1 MYGNSDTH
9 SRENKIMSIFQH
21 FDYDGDGYLNAE
33 EFTAF
38 VNSILI
44 DGGHLVSEKEY
55 EELAKGLGADPSKG
69 VEIKHIR
76 CALQKRNVDDDC
88 KKLRNCTRKR
98 VSTPKVV
105 AVSLS
110 QDKLNGVLREGAV
123 RKRGE
128 LNRRYKERYMKLEK
142 VHGRSFLVYY
152 KNKGEEKHSGQ
163 ILLEEASIE
172 LDENNNKNWR
182 VVTSKRKFYLKSSNE
197 EERREWCL
205 ALAEHCSDSLNKN
218 SVKTLKGMGTFYDSF
233 SHFSLN
239 SGKSQEKT

>member
-76 CALQKRNVDDDC
+76 CALQKV
-88 KKLRNCTRKR
+88 KHLFPTIIQ
-98 VSTPKVV
+98 
-105 AVSLS
+105 AI
-110 QDKLNGVLREGAV
+110 
-123 RKRGE
+123 
-128 LNRRYKERYMKLEK
+128 M
-142 VHGRSFLVYY
+142 FL
-152 KNKGEEKHSGQ
+152 
-163 ILLEEASIE
+163 
-172 LDENNNKNWR
+172 
-182 VVTSKRKFYLKSSNE
+182 
-197 EERREWCL
+197 CL
-205 ALAEHCSDSLNKN
+205 AQC
-218 SVKTLKGMGTFYDSF
+218 
-233 SHFSLN
+233 
-239 SGKSQEKT
+239 